1 MGWCLAGYAGQKAPT
16 TAGLI
21 RTLGEQVGKPLELQ
35 VLRPGSPGEVSI
47 NIVAVEAPS

>member
-1 MGWCLAGYAGQKAPT
+1 MVSGYAGQKAPS

-35 VLRPGSPGEVSI
+35 VLRPGSPGEIVL
-47 NIVAVEAPS
+47 NVVAVEAPS